1 MSSSSPR
8 PSLLPSGRGRMVTRS
23 ADDLILGIDLGT
35 TFSAMATV
43 DHHGRARVIPNADG
57 HNTTPSVVYFYDA
70 DDYAIGEEAA
80 RMVLADPSAVAR
92 FVKRSMG
99 EPDFTMEFFG
109 RSFTPQEMSAI
120 ILRRLRQDAEE
131 ALGREIRSAVISVP
145 AYFNAP
151 QRGATAEAGAIAGL
165 DVLSM
170 VNEPTA
176 AAIAYGLD
184 RVGDNRLFMVFDLG
198 GGTLDVTV
206 MAIEGE
212 RLRTIAI
219 DGNAE
224 LGGKDWDDRLV
235 NHVAETF
242 VREYGVDPR
251 DEPIPYQ
258 ELYERCLSAK
268 ISLSTKPR
276 ALIPVN
282 FRGHRMA
289 VTVSEEEF
297 SDLSQDLVRQC
308 AETCSIVMEKA
319 SLRWPDLHDVVLVG
333 GSTRMPMIRR
343 MLTNLSGRLPNT
355 SLNPDECVAQ
365 GAAVAAVYRHQP
377 EHPAHRAFEVSIEQ
391 AASQAPSART
401 PGLPAIEIVD
411 TSSHPLGVLVL
422 DSSGRERVASL
433 LPEGTPLPAERR
445 GRFAYAYDG
454 MTTVRVDVTEGQG
467 ITRDEVTVVGT
478 VVLDRL
484 PPRPRG
490 TPIDVIYRYTGDQVL
505 QVDVQ
510 DVETGASRAVRILLR
525 GALGPE
531 RVEQARVSLDAARVR

>member
-1 MSSSSPR
+1 MATR
-8 PSLLPSGRGRMVTRS
+8 PG
-23 ADDLILGIDLGT
+23 DDLILGIDLGT

-43 DHHGRARVIPNADG
+43 DLHGHARVIPNADG

-120 ILRRLRQDAEE
+120 ILRRLKQDAEE
-131 ALGREIRSAVISVP
+131 ALGREIHSAVISVP

-151 QRGATAEAGAIAGL
+151 RRGATAEAGAIAGF
-165 DVLSM
+165 DVLSL

-184 RVGDNRLFMVFDLG
+184 RVGDDRLFMVFDLG

-206 MAIEGE
+206 MSIEGNQ
-212 RLRTIAI
+212 LRTVAI

-235 NHVAETF
+235 NHVAEIF
-242 VREYGVDPR
+242 LREHGVDPR

-258 ELYERCLSAK
+258 ELYERCLLAK

-276 ALIPVN
+276 AMIPVN

-289 VTVSEEEF
+289 VTVTEEEF
-297 SDLSQDLVRQC
+297 TALTQDLVGQC
-308 AETCSIVMEKA
+308 AQTCGLVMEKA
-319 SLRWPDLHDVVLVG
+319 SLSWNKLHDVVLVG

-343 MLTNLSGRLPNT
+343 MLTNLTGRLPNT

-377 EHPAHRAFEVSIEQ
+377 DHPAHRTFQVTPSQ
-391 AASQAPSART
+391 AAEKT
-401 PGLPAIEIVD
+401 PVPGTGGLPAIHIVD
-411 TSSHPLGVLVL
+411 TSSHPLGVIVL
-422 DSSGRERVASL
+422 DSAGKERVASL

-454 MTTVRVDVTEGQG
+454 MTTVRVDVTEGKG
-467 ITRDEVTVVGT
+467 STRDEVTVVGT

-490 TPIDVIYRYTGDQVL
+490 TPIDVVYRYTGDQVL